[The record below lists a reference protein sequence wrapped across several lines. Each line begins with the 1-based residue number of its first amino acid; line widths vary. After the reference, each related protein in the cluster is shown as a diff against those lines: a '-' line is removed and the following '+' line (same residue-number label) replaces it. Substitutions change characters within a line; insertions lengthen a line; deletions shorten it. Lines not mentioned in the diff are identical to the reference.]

1 MTWTTTLL
9 VLAAAALHASWNA
22 VVKSAGDRLMCVI
35 ALSGWSSLI
44 VTPALPFFAFPER
57 HLWPLLGASAALH
70 WTYTVLIA
78 LNYEK
83 SDMSR
88 AYPIMRGAAPL
99 VVAVATTLFIGQH
112 LPPLAWVGI
121 LVISTGILMLSL
133 ERGLP
138 RDWSVVGLALLSATA
153 TAGYTIVDARGVQ
166 LSGSPVGFA
175 LWVFWLLGAPLAAWA
190 LIVRRR
196 PFLAVLR
203 TQSGPT
209 FLAGAGSVASYG
221 LALWAMTMAPIALV
235 AALRETS
242 ALFGALIAVVWL
254 KEKIG
259 SARIAGTLVI
269 LAGAIVIRLS

>member
-22 VVKSAGDRLMCVI
+22 VVKSARDRLMSVI
-35 ALSGWSSLI
+35 ALSGYSSLI
-44 VTPALPFFAFPER
+44 VTPALPFVPFPER
-57 HLWPLLGASAALH
+57 RLWPMLAASAALH

-78 LNYEK
+78 VNYQK

-99 VVAVATTLFIGQH
+99 VVAVATTVLLGQH
-112 LPPLAWVGI
+112 LVPLAWIGV
-121 LVISTGILMLSL
+121 LVISGGILMLSL
-133 ERGLP
+133 ESGLP
-138 RDWSVVGLALLSATA
+138 RDWSAIGLALLSAVA

-166 LSGSPVGFA
+166 LSGSPIGFA

-190 LIVRRR
+190 LIARRR
-196 PFLAVLR
+196 AFLAVIR
-203 TQSGPT
+203 ADSGPT
-209 FLAGAGSVASYG
+209 FLAGVGSVASYG

-242 ALFGALIAVVWL
+242 ALFGALIAVLWL
-254 KEKIG
+254 KEAVGPIRIG
-259 SARIAGTLVI
+259 ATFVI
-269 LAGAIVIRLS
+269 LVGAMVIRLS